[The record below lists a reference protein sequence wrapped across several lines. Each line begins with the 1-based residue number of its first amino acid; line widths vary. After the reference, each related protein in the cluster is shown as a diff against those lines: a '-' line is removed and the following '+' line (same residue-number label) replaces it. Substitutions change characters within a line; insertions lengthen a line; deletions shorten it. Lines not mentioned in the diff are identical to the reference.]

1 MLPKFLYV
9 ILKFRGGA
17 NGKMDAVRSYHS
29 RKSFKQIRTCL
40 KFHSNDHS
48 NAGNF
53 RLYTVNDGHSN
64 DHSKDLSNDHSPCI
78 TGLIDFNKPYWKKSR
93 DSIENFNCI
102 FGYSVEYPKIQT
114 NNQRFNWISNESIE
128 YPKIQLN
135 FRKCNWILKYAIE
148 FPNITVNDNNADTV
162 ILVSVRVVQRG
173 WLNCG
178 EAWPPLLAMG

>member
-78 TGLIDFNKPYWKKSR
+78 TGFRGTINEIHDYIVFRFYYCGMVLLIQSF
-93 DSIENFNCI
+93 IHLF
-102 FGYSVEYPKIQT
+102 KI
-114 NNQRFNWISNESIE
+114 I
-128 YPKIQLN
+128 
-135 FRKCNWILKYAIE
+135 
-148 FPNITVNDNNADTV
+148 
-162 ILVSVRVVQRG
+162 
-173 WLNCG
+173 CG
-178 EAWPPLLAMG
+178 